1 MSNTVKD
8 FMNFKEPLIRR
19 LEFRADTLNDETRTV
34 ELSFSSEEPYERFFG
49 TEILDHDPKSVRMDR
64 LKNSGPLLFNHD
76 ADKHI
81 GRVVEAGI
89 KDGKGY
95 AKIKFSK
102 STLGSEKMQDV
113 EDGILKEV
121 SVGYRIHEM
130 QLEKTADDKEVY
142 RVTDWEPLEI
152 SLVTIPADT
161 KVGIGRA
168 GENQF
173 QATITKEKITMENQ
187 TTEKPP
193 VVDVEKE
200 TRSAVEADRK
210 RIAGIEKARAEA
222 TTRGYDVSPEIITKA
237 IEDGHNG
244 DWLTARAVEG
254 SKPRQAADTAVLDGM
269 QKQEKR
275 SFSLCRVLNA
285 LQKEIQLDGF
295 EAEVCS
301 ETAKRYGVTGA
312 RGLMVPF
319 EALSQ
324 RSMLAGVYGS
334 GGSTVPLEKGAM
346 IEKLDPM
353 PVVEMAGATV
363 LRGLGGPVSFPRHTT
378 AAIAEWVGEGV
389 EVGKSTPGTDDVT
402 LTPLGLAAYVEMS
415 KQLAL
420 TSSIDIEAFVRSEIL
435 RRIYL
440 AVDKAALTGSGT
452 QGVPKGVFSLNTST
466 SGINTMSFGGAPGW
480 DDITKFEGELEA
492 DDALRGSLRFIT
504 SASVKAKWKAA
515 SKDTGSGQFLADGNA
530 ANGYDILV
538 TSQLAGT
545 TYANRVVFGNWSDM
559 MVGLFGAVELMVDQS
574 AALQRRGL
582 VGITGLTHAD
592 VAVRHAQSFCVSTDA
607 GNQ

>member
-1 MSNTVKD
+1 M
-8 FMNFKEPLIRR
+8 
-19 LEFRADTLNDETRTV
+19 
-34 ELSFSSEEPYERFFG
+34 
-49 TEILDHDPKSVRMDR
+49 
-64 LKNSGPLLFNHD
+64 
-76 ADKHI
+76 
-81 GRVVEAGI
+81 
-89 KDGKGY
+89 
-95 AKIKFSK
+95 
-102 STLGSEKMQDV
+102 
-113 EDGILKEV
+113 
-121 SVGYRIHEM
+121 
-130 QLEKTADDKEVY
+130 
-142 RVTDWEPLEI
+142 
-152 SLVTIPADT
+152 
-161 KVGIGRA
+161 
-168 GENQF
+168 
-173 QATITKEKITMENQ
+173 
-187 TTEKPP
+187 
-193 VVDVEKE
+193 EKE

-378 AAIAEWVGEGV
+378 AATAEWVGEGV

-402 LTPLGLAAYVEMS
+402 LTPLGLAAYVELS

-452 QGVPKGVFSLNTST
+452 QGVPKGVFSLSTSG

-480 DDITKFEGELEA
+480 DDITKFEGELED

-504 SASVKAKWKAA
+504 SAPVKAKWKAT
-515 SKDTGSGQFLADGNA
+515 SKDTGSGQFLADGNT